1 MKAPR
6 FTLPKPTRPK
16 MRLLPTLRLGWLSAR
31 SFLRHPLTIAALC
44 ALTVIPLLYTGMYLW
59 AFWDPFGKL
68 SNLPVALVN
77 EDEPAT
83 VDGETVTAG
92 DDLTDELVGRGDLAW
107 RVTDARDA
115 AAGVADGRYYASI
128 TIPEDFS
135 ADLASPADTGSDPTR
150 ARLEVHYNDA
160 TNYIASELL
169 ALGLTEIEKAVDET
183 AISRYLDTMFVGF
196 NEIHS
201 RTEEAAD
208 GADRLADGASEAK
221 DGSARLYEGLG
232 DAEDGAGEVAS
243 GASSAEEGAGELA
256 DGAATAEDGADEL
269 ADGAST
275 AEDGAA
281 DLESG
286 LGELHAGAADLAE
299 GATSASDTVNAKADE
314 IDRLADEW
322 IPLLKEHSPRIE
334 KDAGDVAAAADE
346 LATALDELPEICH
359 ETTARLTAFKEDLD
373 DPAKYPDIPPEVREA
388 LKEGIGLALKADAY
402 VEEHR
407 DRIDG
412 IASDARAVRD
422 LAQELKDEA
431 PHLADDAEHARDQVD
446 GLASGLEELA
456 SGSRELRDGL
466 SDAEDGAGDL
476 HDGLVD
482 LEDGA
487 DELAGGLGDLKDGA
501 DELDS
506 GLGDLAS
513 GAGSLDEGIIE
524 LHTGAGDLDDGLG
537 DLKDG
542 SAELAGGLQDG
553 AEQIPTFDEDSRS
566 ARDAM
571 MSAPTRLASS
581 TSNPVPDYG
590 TGFAPFFLGLSLW
603 VGAMVV
609 YMVLPTAPGRALA
622 STAPS
627 WRVAVAGWLPGLV
640 LGAAQAVVM
649 VTVLHL
655 LLGLDAVD
663 WPGLIGFLVLVAA
676 AYTSIVHW
684 VDAQFGAP
692 GKVIVLVMLI
702 VQIVSAGGTYPLQT
716 SPGLLQ
722 AAAPFMPMYWAVTA
736 SRHLIS
742 GGDPQAVLHAC
753 LVLGAYTA
761 GGLLLGW
768 AAVARKRT
776 WTMSRLHPA
785 LEL

>member
-1 MKAPR
+1 MR
-6 FTLPKPTRPK
+6 F
-16 MRLLPTLRLGWLSAR
+16 LPTLRLGWLSTR

-83 VDGETVTAG
+83 ADGETVTAG
-92 DDLTDELVGRGDLAW
+92 DDLTDELVERGDLAW

-115 AAGVADGRYYASI
+115 AAGVADGRYYASV

-135 ADLASPADTGSDPTR
+135 ADLVSPADTGNDPTR

-169 ALGLTEIEKAVDET
+169 AMGLTEIEKAVDES
-183 AISRYLDTMFVGF
+183 AVSRYLDAMFVGF

-201 RTEEAAD
+201 KTEEAAD
-208 GADRLADGASEAK
+208 GAGQLADGASDAK
-221 DGSARLYEGLG
+221 DGSGRLYDGLG
-232 DAEDGAGEVAS
+232 DAEDGAGEVAG
-243 GASSAEEGAGELA
+243 GASDAEEGAGELA
-256 DGAATAEDGADEL
+256 DGAATAKDGADDL

-275 AEDGAA
+275 AENGAA

-286 LGELHAGAADLAE
+286 LGELHSGAADLAD
-299 GATSASDTVNAKADE
+299 GAASASDRVNDKADE
-314 IDRLADEW
+314 IDALADEW
-322 IPLLKEHSPRIE
+322 IPLLKEHSPEIE
-334 KDAGDVAAAADE
+334 KDAGDVADAADA

-359 ETTARLTAFKEDLD
+359 EETARLKAFKEDLD
-373 DPAKYPDIPPEVREA
+373 DPAKYPDIPPEVRDA
-388 LKEGIGLALKADAY
+388 LKQGIDLALEADRY
-402 VEEHR
+402 VEDHR

-412 IASDARAVRD
+412 IADDARAVRD

-431 PHLADDAEHARDQVD
+431 PHLADDAEDAREQVD
-446 GLASGLEELA
+446 ELASGLEELA

-466 SDAEDGAGDL
+466 SGAEDGAADL
-476 HDGLVD
+476 HDGLGD
-482 LEDGA
+482 LENGAGDLADG
-487 DELAGGLGDLKDGA
+487 LGGLREGA

-513 GAGSLDEGIIE
+513 GAGSLDEGITE
-524 LHTGAGDLDDGLG
+524 LRIGAGDLDDGLG
-537 DLKDG
+537 DLEDG
-542 SAELAGGLQDG
+542 SGELAGGLRDG
-553 AEQIPTFDEDSRS
+553 AEEIPVFDEDSRS

-571 MSAPTRLASS
+571 MSAPTRLASA

-627 WRVAVAGWLPGLV
+627 WRVAVAGWIPGLA

-649 VTVLHL
+649 VAALHL
-655 LLGLDAVD
+655 LLGLDAVH
-663 WPGLIGFLVLVAA
+663 WPGLIAFLVLVAA

-722 AAAPFMPMYWAVTA
+722 AVAPYMPMYQAVTA

-761 GGLLLGW
+761 AGLLLGW
-768 AAVARKRT
+768 AAVAGKRT

>member
-1 MKAPR
+1 MKAP
-6 FTLPKPTRPK
+6 K
-16 MRLLPTLRLGWLSAR
+16 MRFLPTLRLGWLSAR

-44 ALTVIPLLYTGMYLW
+44 ALTIVPLLYTGMYLW

-83 VDGETVTAG
+83 ADGETVTAG
-92 DDLTDELVGRGDLAW
+92 DDLTEELVERGDLAW
-107 RVTDARDA
+107 RVTDADDA
-115 AAGVADGRYYASI
+115 ASGVADGRYYASV

-169 ALGLTEIEKAVDET
+169 SMGLTEIEKAVDAT

-208 GADRLADGASEAK
+208 GAGELAGGASEAK
-221 DGSARLYEGLG
+221 DGSGRLYDGLT
-232 DAEDGAGEVAS
+232 DAEDGAGDLAD
-243 GASSAEEGAGELA
+243 GAASAEEGAGDLA
-256 DGAATAEDGADEL
+256 DGAATAEEGAQDL
-269 ADGAST
+269 AQGAST
-275 AEDGAA
+275 AHDGAS

-286 LGELHAGAADLAE
+286 LGELHSGAAELAE
-299 GATSASDTVNAKADE
+299 GAGSASERVNAKAEEVDA
-314 IDRLADEW
+314 LADEW
-322 IPLLKEHSPRIE
+322 IPLVKEHSPEIE
-334 KDAGDVAAAADE
+334 EGAGDVADAADA
-346 LATALDELPEICH
+346 LAAALDEWPEICH
-359 ETTARLTAFKEDLD
+359 KDTARLNAFEEELD
-373 DPAKYPDIPPEVREA
+373 DPALHPDIPPEVRET
-388 LKEGIGLALKADAY
+388 LKEAIDLALKADRY

-407 DRIDG
+407 DRIDAV
-412 IASDARAVRD
+412 ASDARDVRD
-422 LAQELKDEA
+422 LARELQNEA
-431 PHLADDAEHARDQVD
+431 PHLADDAEDARNQVD
-446 GLASGLEELA
+446 ELASGLEELA
-456 SGSRELRDGL
+456 SGARGLRDGL
-466 SDAEDGAGDL
+466 ATAEDGAGDL
-476 HDGLVD
+476 NDGLGD

-487 DELAGGLGDLKDGA
+487 NDLSGGLGDLREGA
-501 DELDS
+501 DDLDA
-506 GLGDLAS
+506 GLGDLAG
-513 GAGSLDEGIIE
+513 GAGTLDEGVTE
-524 LHTGAGDLDDGLG
+524 LRIGAGDLDDGLG
-537 DLKDG
+537 DLEDG
-542 SAELAGGLQDG
+542 SDELAGGLQDG
-553 AEQIPTFDEDSRS
+553 AEQIPTFDEDSRE

-571 MSAPTRLASS
+571 MSSPTRLDST
-581 TSNPVPDYG
+581 TSNPVADYG

-609 YMVLPTAPGRALA
+609 YMVLPTASGRALA

-627 WRVAVAGWLPGLV
+627 WRVAVAGWLPGLA

-649 VTVLHL
+649 VGALHL

-684 VDAQFGAP
+684 VDVQFGAP
-692 GKVIVLVMLI
+692 GKVIVLVLLI

-722 AAAPFMPMYWAVTA
+722 AIAPYMPMYWAVTA

-742 GGDPQAVLHAC
+742 GGDPQTVLHAC
-753 LVLGAYTA
+753 LVLGASTL

-768 AAVARKRT
+768 AAVAGKRV
-776 WTMSRLHPA
+776 WSMSRLHPA
-785 LEL
+785 LEI